1 MYGRVQFKSGYF
13 KFKEKS
19 ARNALIKVY
28 LIKNELLTHKECG
41 YEFYLDRA
49 ETTSKLLDRFTSFSN
64 ISSAS
69 YPELG
74 VPKTGRL
81 TFLRVL

>member
-1 MYGRVQFKSGYF
+1 MYLFFMYGRVQSKSGCS

-28 LIKNELLTHKECG
+28 LIKNELLTHKVCG

-49 ETTSKLLDRFTSFSN
+49 ETCSKLLYRFASFSK
-64 ISSAS
+64 ISSAR

-74 VPKTGRL
+74 VPKTG
-81 TFLRVL
+81 TVD